1 MKSKFVFFIIILPLI
16 FIISSCKTTK
26 SIAKVD
32 VISNTFSGGTENVT
46 IEFLKGPSFNHPTY
60 VVWMEDNCGNYIRTL
75 FITKSYASGI
85 FGRQMVGDTLW
96 LKKSGQS
103 YQPAALP
110 YWTYKKGLING
121 KSYVPTPDNQFIDA
135 YSGATSL
142 NDFKFET
149 SVTSILSDY
158 RILVEV
164 NQAWDWNQYWTNN
177 KYPDNHAYKHS
188 AQPSL
193 IYEARINPEE
203 NEIYFNV
210 IGHGDPKGETGK
222 LYSNVKSVTSQIFKS
237 IKIYRN
243 LNK

>member
-1 MKSKFVFFIIILPLI
+1 MKSKFVFLIIILPMI

-26 SIAKVD
+26 STNKVD
-32 VISNTFSGGTENVT
+32 VISNNFSGGKENII
-46 IEFLKGPSFNHPTY
+46 IEFLKGSSFNHPTY

-75 FITKSYASGI
+75 YITKSYASGI
-85 FGRQMVGDTLW
+85 FGRQMIGDTLW
-96 LKKSGQS
+96 LKNSGQS
-103 YQPAALP
+103 LQPAALP

-121 KSYVPTPDNQFIDA
+121 KSFIPTPENQFVDG

-149 SVTSILSDY
+149 TVATSSQDL

-164 NQAWDWNQYWTNN
+164 NQAWDWNEYWTNN
-177 KYPDNHAYKHS
+177 KYPDNLAYKHS

-193 IYEARINPEE
+193 VYEARITPDE
-203 NEIYFNV
+203 NEIYFNA

-237 IKIYRN
+237 IKIYKN
-243 LNK
+243 TK